1 MSLALQQQQGVT
13 PAAWKAFG
21 MPPSK
26 RLKVRQLSDIV
37 LSALLRPKLALA
49 WPVGSLHWDKWD
61 MSTVTGKLGYGGKKG
76 RTIKGK

>member
-1 MSLALQQQQGVT
+1 MSLAPQQQRCVT

-26 RLKVRQLSDIV
+26 RLKVRQLSDII
-37 LSALLRPKLALA
+37 LSVLLRPKFTLA
-49 WPVGSLHWDKWD
+49 WPVGCLHWGKWD
-61 MSTVTGKLGYGGKKG
+61 MSIVTGKLGYGGKKG

>member
-1 MSLALQQQQGVT
+1 MSLALQQQQCVT

-26 RLKVRQLSDIV
+26 RLKVRQLSDII
-37 LSALLRPKLALA
+37 LCALRPKLALA
-49 WPVGSLHWDKWD
+49 WTVGSLHWGKWD
-61 MSTVTGKLGYGGKKG
+61 TSTVTGKLGYGGKKG